1 MKKLLAMM
9 ILLLCALP
17 LYSQGHN
24 TQSIYYVNTQ
34 DTSTGN
40 ALKIWKNVQAKP
52 FNAIANGSTDNRAA
66 IQATFTAAGSNS
78 TVIFPPGNYH
88 TSDSILIAGSNVTV
102 DGPGATIQQTTAG
115 KKIFKV
121 TKNVMPT
128 LIVTDIIINKLR
140 CEEKERCLN
149 TNCVLNQ
156 STAKSLKISK
166 KAFEELP
173 IEKNR
178 PELPKLLEELYAK
191 NPKGG
196 LIGKV

>member
-1 MKKLLAMM
+1 M
-9 ILLLCALP
+9 
-17 LYSQGHN
+17 Y
-24 TQSIYYVNTQ
+24 
-34 DTSTGN
+34 
-40 ALKIWKNVQAKP
+40 
-52 FNAIANGSTDNRAA
+52 TDNSGVFHFRG
-66 IQATFTAAGSNS
+66 IVETVPVLWVAGELLNL
-78 TVIFPPGNYH
+78 PGKRFGICGK
-88 TSDSILIAGSNVTV
+88 T
-102 DGPGATIQQTTAG
+102 

-196 LIGKV
+196 LVGRV